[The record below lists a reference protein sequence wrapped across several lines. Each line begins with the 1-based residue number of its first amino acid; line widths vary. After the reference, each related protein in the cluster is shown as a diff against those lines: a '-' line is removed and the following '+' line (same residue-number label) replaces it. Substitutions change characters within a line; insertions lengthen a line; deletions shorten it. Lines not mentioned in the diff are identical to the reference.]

1 MILLGEKTVELRRRA
16 PRRSTDFWI
25 ALYATA
31 PERAI
36 VGVVRAR
43 EVLVGS
49 PDQLW
54 AVVED
59 GCGLGRDEYQ
69 SYFEGAGRAVGIRLT
84 DPVPFEAPILLEDLR
99 RLWPSFRTPQSFAYL
114 SDEQVQDVWD
124 RSGLCF
130 IRRAEYQNCLF
141 PQAVVS
147 SKH

>member
-1 MILLGEKTVELRRRA
+1 MIVLSIRPRFARMILLGEKTVELRRRA

-59 GCGLGRDEYQ
+59 GCGLGRDEYR

-84 DPVPFEAPILLEDLR
+84 DPVPFEEEIPLDRLR
-99 RLWPSFRTPQSFAYL
+99 CSWPEFRPPRSFAYL
-114 SDEQVQDVWD
+114 AEERVREMWEHA
-124 RSGLCF
+124 GL
-130 IRRAEYQNCLF
+130 
-141 PQAVVS
+141 
-147 SKH
+147 